1 MKIKNIYKF
10 LFVALLALQLSGC
23 DNNTD
28 ADPKFDQTPT
38 ERLNARMA
46 ELKAALLSSPEGWKA
61 IYFTDNT
68 ILGGYTHFFKFA
80 ADGTVEMS
88 SDFDEDTDTY
98 KSEYQIQLG
107 STVSLV
113 FTTKNRIHLLS
124 ESDNYPIDELE
135 AKGYLGD
142 FQFLYYGQ
150 ENGQIIFKANRNG
163 QEIRFVKATKEDR
176 DNLPKNF
183 DTEANVIGSDSRP
196 LFRLLETNDG
206 TTKHQFDFSFSPVTR
221 YAAANSIETGYSVS
235 FNFGVGYT
243 PTGIEVNP
251 AVEVGGQKLSTFV
264 YNDADGS
271 FTATGTNGVSA
282 TIKYSA
288 KPLLLTDDYKLL
300 LPPSGNNVYAY
311 IYNLTKPEPANSPLF
326 LSLLANAE
334 AAAGTGLLIQRIQ
347 PWFNN
352 ADGTNYIEYRFAAV
366 SNPTV
371 VVARRYHYF
380 TITGDAVNKTVTL
393 TPGVWKATATAAAP
407 AIATP
412 TFLKALD
419 DEFMNPQGL
428 YFAKTPV
435 SGYTAYT
442 FTSTTTPFRMV
453 AYSFQ

>member
-10 LFVALLALQLSGC
+10 LFAAFLALQLSAC

-28 ADPKFDQTPT
+28 ADPKFDKTPT
-38 ERLNARMA
+38 ERLNAQMA
-46 ELKAALLSSPEGWKA
+46 ELKEVLLSSPEGWKA

-68 ILGGYTHFFKFA
+68 ILGGYTHFFKFSP
-80 ADGTVEMS
+80 DGTVEMS
-88 SDFDEDTDTY
+88 SDFDEDLDTY
-98 KSEYQIQLG
+98 VTRKSEYQIQLG
-107 STVSLV
+107 STVSLT
-113 FTTKNRIHLLS
+113 FTTNNWIHLLS

-183 DTEANVIGSDSRP
+183 DMIPNVIGSESRP

-206 TTKHQFDFSFSPVTR
+206 TTKHQFDFSFSPITR
-221 YAAANSIETGYSVS
+221 YATANSIETGYSVS

-243 PTGIEVNP
+243 PTGIVVNP
-251 AVEVGGQKLSTFV
+251 GIQVGSQKLTDFV

-271 FTATGTNGVSA
+271 FTATGTNGASA
-282 TIKYSA
+282 VIKYSN
-288 KPLLLTDDYKLL
+288 KPLVLTDDYKKL
-300 LPPSGNNVYAY
+300 LPGSGNNVYGY
-311 IYNLTKPEPANSPLF
+311 IYDLTKFESANSALF
-326 LSLLANAE
+326 LSLLRNSE
-334 AAAGTGLLIQRIQ
+334 QAAGAMLSRVQL
-347 PWFNN
+347 WFNN
-352 ADGTNYIEYRFAAV
+352 ADGTNYIEYRFADA
-366 SNPTV
+366 SGATI
-371 VVARRYHYF
+371 ARRYHYF
-380 TITGDAVNKTVTL
+380 SLSLNADNKVVIF
-393 TPGVWKATATAAAP
+393 TPGVWKSTATAAAP

-412 TFLKALD
+412 SFLKALD